1 MKAKGIT
8 KETINIL
15 GINERNFPFFN
26 VGDTI
31 AVSQWI
37 KEGDKKR
44 LQVFQGFVLK
54 IQGSG
59 VSKTFTI
66 RKIGANSVP
75 VERIFPYNSP
85 LIESIKFVSK
95 GKVRRAHL
103 GYMRERTGKSAYVKD
118 YTMTRQQREQQEQV
132 ISENQE

>member
-8 KETINIL
+8 KETINVL
-15 GINERNFPFFN
+15 NVQERGFPAFN

-44 LQVFQGFVLK
+44 LQVFEGFVLK

-59 VSKTFTI
+59 ISKTFTI

-75 VERIFPYNSP
+75 VERIFPYSSP
-85 LIESIKFVSK
+85 LIESIEFISK
-95 GKVRRAHL
+95 GRVRRANL
-103 GYMRERTGKSAYVKD
+103 AYMRQRTGKNARVKE
-118 YTMTRQQREQQEQV
+118 YTMTRQQKEQRTQAMAE
-132 ISENQE
+132 SEK